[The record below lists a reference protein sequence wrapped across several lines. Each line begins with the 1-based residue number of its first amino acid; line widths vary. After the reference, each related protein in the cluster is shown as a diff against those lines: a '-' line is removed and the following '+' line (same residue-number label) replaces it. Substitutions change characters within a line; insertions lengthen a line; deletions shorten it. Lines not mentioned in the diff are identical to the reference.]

1 MPRVVTG
8 DSILRLM
15 QAEALLREALKWV
28 TDKPWDDDTLLHKR
42 ISEFLGE
49 PVHYQDHIK
58 TLETNNDN

>member
-1 MPRVVTG
+1 
-8 DSILRLM
+8 M
-15 QAEALLREALKWV
+15 QAEALLREALQWV

-58 TLETNNDN
+58 TLETNNDD